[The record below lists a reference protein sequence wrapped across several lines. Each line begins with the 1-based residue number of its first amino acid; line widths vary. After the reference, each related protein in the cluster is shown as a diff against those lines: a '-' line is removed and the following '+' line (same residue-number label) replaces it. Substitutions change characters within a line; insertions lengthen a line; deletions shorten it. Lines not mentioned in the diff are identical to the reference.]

1 MSDKAL
7 HEILVRPLL
16 TERGTG
22 NQEKYNQYLFEAAP
36 DATKT
41 DIKRAVET
49 MFKVTVEKIRTQ
61 VVPGKFRRFG
71 RGGGMPRLEE
81 GHRDGHERQKID
93 FATPPPKRKYHGYQ
107 IL

>member
-1 MSDKAL
+1 MSEKAL

-22 NQEKYNQYLFEAAP
+22 NQEKYNQYLFETAP

-41 DIKRAVET
+41 DIKRAIET
-49 MFKVTVEKIRTQ
+49 MFKVEVEKVRTQ

-71 RGGGMPRLEE
+71 RGGGMRPDWKKAIVTVAK
-81 GHRDGHERQKID
+81 GQKID
-93 FATPPPKRKYHGYQ
+93 FATPAA
-107 IL
+107 

>member
-22 NQEKYNQYLFEAAP
+22 NLKKYNQYLFETAP

-41 DIKRAVET
+41 EIARAVET
-49 MFKVTVEKIRTQ
+49 MFKVEVEKIRTM

-71 RGGGMPRLEE
+71 RGGGMRPDWKKAIVTVAK
-81 GHRDGHERQKID
+81 GQKID
-93 FATPPPKRKYHGYQ
+93 FATPAA
-107 IL
+107 

>member
-22 NQEKYNQYLFEAAP
+22 IQEKYNQYLFEAAP

-71 RGGGMPRLEE
+71 RGGGMRPDWKKAIVTVAK
-81 GHRDGHERQKID
+81 GQKID
-93 FATPPPKRKYHGYQ
+93 FATPAA
-107 IL
+107 

>member
-1 MSDKAL
+1 MSNKAL

-41 DIKRAVET
+41 EIARAVET
-49 MFKVTVEKIRTQ
+49 MFKVEVNKVRTL

-71 RGGGMPRLEE
+71 RGGGMRPDWKKAIVTVAK
-81 GHRDGHERQKID
+81 GQKID
-93 FATPPPKRKYHGYQ
+93 FATPAA
-107 IL
+107 

>member
-22 NQEKYNQYLFEAAP
+22 IQEKYNQYLFEAAP

-49 MFKVTVEKIRTQ
+49 MFKVEVEKIRTM

-71 RGGGMPRLEE
+71 RGGGMRPDWKKAIVTVTK
-81 GHRDGHERQKID
+81 GQKID
-93 FATPPPKRKYHGYQ
+93 FATPAA
-107 IL
+107 

>member
-7 HEILVRPLL
+7 HAILVRPLL

-22 NQEKYNQYLFEAAP
+22 IQEKYNQYLFEAAP

-49 MFKVTVEKIRTQ
+49 MFKVEVEQIRTM

-71 RGGGMPRLEE
+71 RGGGMRPDWKKAIVTVAK
-81 GHRDGHERQKID
+81 GQKID
-93 FATPPPKRKYHGYQ
+93 FSTPAA
-107 IL
+107 

>member
-7 HEILVRPLL
+7 HAILVRPLL

-22 NQEKYNQYLFEAAP
+22 IQEKFNQYLFEAAP

-49 MFKVTVEKIRTQ
+49 MFKVEVEKIRTM

-71 RGGGMPRLEE
+71 RGGGMRPDWKKAIVTVVK
-81 GHRDGHERQKID
+81 GQKID
-93 FATPPPKRKYHGYQ
+93 FATPAGK
-107 IL
+107 

>member
-1 MSDKAL
+1 MFDKAL

-22 NQEKYNQYLFEAAP
+22 IQEKYNQYLFEAAP

-49 MFKVTVEKIRTQ
+49 MFKVEVEKIRTM

-71 RGGGMPRLEE
+71 RGGGMRPDWKKAIVTVAK
-81 GHRDGHERQKID
+81 GQKID
-93 FATPPPKRKYHGYQ
+93 FATPAA
-107 IL
+107 

>member
-7 HEILVRPLL
+7 HAILVRPLL

-22 NQEKYNQYLFEAAP
+22 IQEKYNQYLFEAAP
-36 DATKT
+36 DASKT

-49 MFKVTVEKIRTQ
+49 MFKVEVEKIRTM

-71 RGGGMPRLEE
+71 RGGGMRPDWKKAIVTVAK
-81 GHRDGHERQKID
+81 GQKID
-93 FATPPPKRKYHGYQ
+93 FATPAA
-107 IL
+107 

>member
-36 DATKT
+36 DATKI

-49 MFKVTVEKIRTQ
+49 MFKVEVEKVRTQ

-71 RGGGMPRLEE
+71 RGGGMRSDWKKAIVTVVK
-81 GHRDGHERQKID
+81 GQKID
-93 FATPPPKRKYHGYQ
+93 FATPAA
-107 IL
+107 

>member
-22 NQEKYNQYLFEAAP
+22 IQEKYNQYLFEAAP

-49 MFKVTVEKIRTQ
+49 MFKVEVEKIRTM

-71 RGGGMPRLEE
+71 RGGGMRSDWKKAIVTVAK
-81 GHRDGHERQKID
+81 GQKID
-93 FATPPPKRKYHGYQ
+93 FATPAAQ
-107 IL
+107 